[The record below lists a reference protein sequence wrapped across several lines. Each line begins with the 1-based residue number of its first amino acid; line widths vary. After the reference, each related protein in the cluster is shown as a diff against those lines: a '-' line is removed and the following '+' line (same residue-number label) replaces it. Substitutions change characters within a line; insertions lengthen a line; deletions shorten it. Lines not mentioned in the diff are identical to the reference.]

1 MVFLNQRMLA
11 KLDESRHIWKLY
23 GPLEDNP
30 NDETPSTAWLHM
42 AHVGPLPPICDLL
55 DHQPSAETLHLLSLV
70 EFTDLLNGCSPDALL
85 WNAFVIL
92 HIAATARYLLL
103 KSQELHEVLMTV
115 HETIGLYREE
125 KVRQRGEAPAVDA
138 SAQPVAILITAFSV
152 QSIIIVGCAGGNANV
167 VDSCINIIVGRPVI
181 REHHL
186 I

>member
-42 AHVGPLPPICDLL
+42 AHVGPLPPICDLP

-125 KVRQRGEAPAVDA
+125 KVRQQRAYCKCT
-138 SAQPVAILITAFSV
+138 LFLL
-152 QSIIIVGCAGGNANV
+152 
-167 VDSCINIIVGRPVI
+167 DS
-181 REHHL
+181 
-186 I
+186 